1 MKIGKKSILVV
12 LLVSLFSILGF
23 LIVSNQTKIQASEKN
38 KGQYTLEKI
47 SESTDQIE
55 FLLKVKNPQKEEIVL
70 SLDEKKVGLL
80 FGEELIESLPS
91 KVVNEL
97 SIKDYDQMNK
107 IAIQFKETTGEYELP
122 IILKAQTAGKN
133 IADTLKVT
141 QQDTVVAKA
150 SFDLNYQKQVAESKS
165 NNNAIASPVTFNA
178 RNLVTVEDWGTFVSA
193 LQNPAVSSIKL
204 SKDIARG
211 NSALNPGTVSRSVT
225 IDGANGVDNFSLDF
239 GANAGANFRIT
250 LGSVGTASELRFNNV
265 NLKGSGSAVTSADAL
280 VYAAPAVSSN
290 WTAAFNNIS
299 LIEGHTKRIAY
310 LQNGAILMD
319 GGNIHLTHNGVG
331 TGGAGGTSMND
342 SWHKLFEA
350 KNITITNGTKISGT
364 FSDMFMG
371 SQVNDAT
378 ILVNQGSTLELNN
391 SRTTMIA
398 IDGDRAT
405 MKFDGEGTKAT
416 IYSSQTGTDRF
427 GGILCIQGVNSLIE
441 VTNSAHF
448 YLDSESHPATILQG
462 NGSIFNI
469 KNKAVLNAKIRNDAR
484 GNGFGAVMRFRT
496 SSDMQFNIENDSEF
510 SIIKDASS
518 SSETLRLSGGNNA
531 VKVTGGSKFKIIGN
545 GNQEAI
551 NYTGTGN
558 SFKLEDKNSKVEIVS
573 TLGRGFSSGNQTVIA
588 GDPGT
593 EFTID
598 GYGTGGTFSFGSNSI
613 LEFHNML
620 YYDFRNNSGSVV
632 FNGSGDLKNVYS
644 DVSVWKQGNA
654 AQLEGNPYS
663 AWTLI
668 DMGLYDT
675 GFRYDYHSS
684 RAARYRTFEMSQLNL
699 PGTFTTDDS
708 VHAVLG
714 STANNMR
721 TMARIS
727 GNNANPVVDEL
738 RTPANADKYAFGH
751 VTIPEGVEGSRS
763 AWTDEVTVVLKVTK
777 ANTGETY
784 EINGKTVGADEN
796 SQGLNIY
803 GEGARPGLFQAENK
817 RMANGD
823 TEFFETG
830 DKIEVVRAWRGG
842 KAGDLNPDP
851 NTVHLGKPGDE
862 VPGDLKDWAESVAT
876 IDVTPPTKAV
886 VTTDLNNATKQLSGT
901 SGEDGAKVFVKVN
914 GEWLKGSDGQA
925 ITTTVN
931 AGAWTLDLPKY
942 LDKTATVDI
951 YFKDKAT
958 ISPLPAFTLPKTYT
972 QEPDGVFG
980 NISEEVTGYEAY
992 SGYHD
997 AVKSGTKDDRFNPAN
1012 RLVVKDVIPDQSK
1025 LVKTVASSGGSDKTA
1040 IGDTLTYTLQAEN
1053 PKAESAPWKN
1063 IELVDVLAAGLQFDP
1078 TNHGITING
1087 ESIGADQ
1094 SKFSYVEESRTLKI
1108 YAGDLAANK
1117 KVTVTFKV
1125 KLGQNAIVGS
1135 DIKNTAKATGD
1146 SPQEKPFVQGP
1157 INPDSA
1163 HELLTVTSNEVGLPG
1178 GKVEGVLSFVSA
1190 PKMIDFGLK
1199 ESGSYGNFSADD
1211 PEYDQSL
1218 VVSDSREILT
1228 DWKLSA
1234 KVTKVMESTDD
1245 QSYKLPEALIYKDG
1259 ARDNVLKLEEPYDI
1273 IKKARGSQNVSEE
1286 EWVKKGNGFKMVLEA
1301 NQYRKLG
1308 EYTATIKFTLSET
1321 Q

>member
-1 MKIGKKSILVV
+1 MKIGKKSIVVV

-23 LIVSNQTKIQASEKN
+23 LVFSNQTKIQASENN

-70 SLDEKKVGLL
+70 SLDGNETGLL
-80 FGEELIESLPS
+80 SEEALIENLPS
-91 KVVNEL
+91 KQLNEL
-97 SIKDYDQMNK
+97 EVKEHDQMNK
-107 IAIQFKETTGEYELP
+107 VTIQFKEATGEYEFP
-122 IILKAQTAGKN
+122 MIFNARTTGKD
-133 IADTLKVT
+133 ISDTLKVVHKNA
-141 QQDTVVAKA
+141 VVAKA
-150 SFDLNYQKQVAESKS
+150 SFDLKYPEEAVESKK
-165 NNNAIASPVTFNA
+165 NNTETASTVAYSA
-178 RNLVTVEDWGTFVSA
+178 RNLVTVEDWDSFVSA
-193 LQNPAVSSIKL
+193 LQNPTVSSIQLTKNI
-204 SKDIARG
+204 SRG
-211 NSALNPGTVSRSVT
+211 SSSVNPGTVSRSVT

-239 GANAGANFRIT
+239 GANSAANFRIN
-250 LGSVGTASELRFNNV
+250 LGAVGIASEIRFNNV
-265 NLKGSGSAVTSADAL
+265 NLKGSGT
-280 VYAAPAVSSN
+280 AVSSNDAIVYASAADSAN

-299 LIEGHTKRIAY
+299 LSEGHTKRIAY
-310 LQNGAILMD
+310 LPNGAILMD
-319 GGNIHLTHNGVG
+319 GGNIHLTHNGIG
-331 TGGAGGTSMND
+331 SGGAGGTSMNNN
-342 SWHKLFEA
+342 WHKLFEA

-378 ILVNQGSTLELNN
+378 ILVNQGSTLDLNN

-416 IYSSQTGTDRF
+416 LYSSQTGTDRF

-448 YLDSESHPATILQG
+448 YLDSQSHPATILQG

-469 KNKAVLNAKIRNDAR
+469 KNKAVLNAKIRNDAT

-496 SSDMQFNIENDSEF
+496 SSDMQFNIENNSEF
-510 SIIKDASS
+510 SIIKEASS

-558 SFKLEDKNSKVEIVS
+558 SFKLEDKNSKVEIIS
-573 TLGRGFSSGNQTVIA
+573 TLGRGFSSGNQTIIA

-598 GYGTGGTFSFGSNSI
+598 GYGTGGTFSFGTNSI

-684 RAARYRTFEMSQLNL
+684 RAARYRTFQMSQINL

-738 RTPANADKYAFGH
+738 RTPTNADKYAFGH

-784 EINGKTVGADEN
+784 EINGKTVGADEQ
-796 SQGLNIY
+796 SQGLNVY

-817 RMANGD
+817 RTANGA

-830 DKIEVVRAWRGG
+830 DKVEVLRAWRGG
-842 KAGDLNPDP
+842 KDGDLNPDP

-862 VPGDLKDWAESVAT
+862 VPGDLKGWADSVAT
-876 IDVTPPTKAV
+876 IDVTPPTQAV
-886 VTTDLNNATKQLSGT
+886 VTTDLSNATKQLSGT
-901 SGEDGAKVFVKVN
+901 SDENGAKVFFKVN
-914 GEWLKGSDGQA
+914 GAWLKGTDGQT
-925 ITTTVN
+925 ISTIVN
-931 AGAWTLDLPKY
+931 AGKWEIDLPEY
-942 LDKTATVDI
+942 LTKTDKVDV
-951 YFKDKAT
+951 YLKDT
-958 ISPLPAFTLPKTYT
+958 TLISPLPSYTLPDTYT

-980 NISEEVTGYEAY
+980 NINTEVDSY
-992 SGYHD
+992 STYAGYHD
-997 AVKSGTKDDRFNPAN
+997 AIKAGTKDDRFNQAK
-1012 RLVVKDVIPDQSK
+1012 RLIVKDVIPDQST
-1025 LVKTVASSGGSDKTA
+1025 LVKSVESSGGSDKTA
-1040 IGDTLTYTLQAEN
+1040 IGDTLTYTLKAEN
-1053 PKAESAPWKN
+1053 PKAGSEAWKN
-1063 IELVDVLAAGLQFDP
+1063 VELVDVLAEGLDFDP
-1078 TNHGITING
+1078 ADHGITING
-1087 ESIGADQ
+1087 KSIGEDQ
-1094 SKFSYVEESRTLKI
+1094 SKFSYVEATRTLKI
-1108 YAGDLAANK
+1108 YVGDLAAN
-1117 KVTVTFKV
+1117 TNATATFKV
-1125 KLGQNAIVGS
+1125 KLGQSAVVGS
-1135 DIKNTAKATGD
+1135 DVKNRAKANGD

-1163 HELLTVTSNEVGLPG
+1163 HAILTVNSNEVGLPG
-1178 GKVEGVLSFVSA
+1178 GKAEGVLSFISA

-1218 VVSDSREILT
+1218 VVSDSREVLT

-1234 KVTKVMESTDD
+1234 KVTKVMESTADH
-1245 QSYKLPEALIYKDG
+1245 SYKLPEALVYKEG
-1259 ARDNVLKLEEPYDI
+1259 SRDNVLKLEEPYDI

-1308 EYTATIKFTLSET
+1308 EYTATVKFTLSET

>member
-1 MKIGKKSILVV
+1 MKIGKKSIIVV

-23 LIVSNQTKIQASEKN
+23 LIFSNQTKIQASENN

-70 SLDEKKVGLL
+70 SLDGNETGLL
-80 FGEELIESLPS
+80 SEEALIENLPS
-91 KVVNEL
+91 KQLNEL
-97 SIKDYDQMNK
+97 EVKEHDQMNK
-107 IAIQFKETTGEYELP
+107 VTIQFKETTGEYEFP
-122 IILKAQTAGKN
+122 MIFNARTTGKD
-133 IADTLKVT
+133 ISDTLKVVHKNA
-141 QQDTVVAKA
+141 VVAKA
-150 SFDLNYQKQVAESKS
+150 SFDLKYPEQAVESKK
-165 NNNAIASPVTFNA
+165 NNTETASTVA
-178 RNLVTVEDWGTFVSA
+178 YSERNLVTVEDWDSFVKA
-193 LQNPAVSSIKL
+193 LQNPTVSSIQLTKNI
-204 SKDIARG
+204 SRG
-211 NSALNPGTVSRSVT
+211 SSSVNPGTVSRSVT

-239 GANAGANFRIT
+239 GANSAANFRIT
-250 LGSVGTASELRFNNV
+250 LGSVGIASEIRFNNV
-265 NLKGSGSAVTSADAL
+265 NLKGSGTAVSSNDAL
-280 VYAAPAVSSN
+280 VYASAADSAN

-299 LIEGHTKRIAY
+299 LSEGHTKRIAY
-310 LQNGAILMD
+310 LPNGAILMD
-319 GGNIHLTHNGVG
+319 GGNIHLTHNGIG
-331 TGGAGGTSMND
+331 SGGAGGTSMND
-342 SWHKLFEA
+342 NWHKLFEA
-350 KNITITNGTKISGT
+350 KNITITNGAKISGT

-378 ILVNQGSTLELNN
+378 ILVNQGSTLDLNN

-416 IYSSQTGTDRF
+416 LYSSQTGTERF
-427 GGILCIQGVNSLIE
+427 GGILCIQGLNSLIE

-448 YLDSESHPATILQG
+448 YLDSQSHPATILQG

-469 KNKAVLNAKIRNDAR
+469 KNKAVLNAKIRNDAP
-484 GNGFGAVMRFRT
+484 GNPFGAVMRFRT
-496 SSDMQFNIENDSEF
+496 SSDMQFNIEDDSEF
-510 SIIKDASS
+510 SIIKEASS
-518 SSETLRLSGGNNA
+518 RSETLRLSGGNNA

-573 TLGRGFSSGNQTVIA
+573 TLGRGFSSGIQTIIA

-598 GYGTGGTFSFGSNSI
+598 GYGTGGTFSFGANSI

-684 RAARYRTFEMSQLNL
+684 RAARYRTFQMSQINL

-738 RTPANADKYAFGH
+738 RTPTNADKYAFGH

-784 EINGKTVGADEN
+784 EINGKTVGADEQ
-796 SQGLNIY
+796 SQGLNVY

-817 RMANGD
+817 RTANGA
-823 TEFFETG
+823 TEFFEAG
-830 DKIEVVRAWRGG
+830 DKVEVLRAWRGG
-842 KAGDLNPDP
+842 KDGDLSPDP

-862 VPGDLKDWAESVAT
+862 VPGDLKGWAGSVAT
-876 IDVTPPTKAV
+876 IDVTPPTQAV
-886 VTTDLNNATKQLSGT
+886 VTTDLSNATKQLSGT
-901 SGEDGAKVFVKVN
+901 SDENGAKVFFKVN
-914 GEWLKGSDGQA
+914 GGWLKGTDGQT
-925 ITTTVN
+925 ISTIVN
-931 AGAWTLDLPKY
+931 AGKWEIDLPEY
-942 LDKTATVDI
+942 LTKTDKVDV
-951 YFKDKAT
+951 YLKDT
-958 ISPLPAFTLPKTYT
+958 TLISPLPSYTLPDTYT

-980 NISEEVTGYEAY
+980 NINTEVDSY
-992 SGYHD
+992 STYAGYHD
-997 AVKSGTKDDRFNPAN
+997 AVKVGNKDERFNQAK
-1012 RLVVKDVIPDQSK
+1012 RLITKDVIPDQSK
-1025 LVKTVASSGGSDKTA
+1025 LVKSVVSSGGSGKTA

-1053 PKAESAPWKN
+1053 PKTGSEPWKN
-1063 IELVDVLAAGLQFDP
+1063 VELVDVLATGLSFDP
-1078 TNHGITING
+1078 TDNGITING
-1087 ESIGADQ
+1087 KSIGTDQ
-1094 SKFSYVEESRTLKI
+1094 SKFSYDEETRTLKI
-1108 YAGDLAANK
+1108 YVGDLAANK
-1117 KVTVTFKV
+1117 KVTASFKV
-1125 KLGQNAIVGS
+1125 KLGQDAIVGN
-1135 DIKNTAKATGD
+1135 DIKNLAKANGD
-1146 SPQEKPFVQGP
+1146 SPREKPFIQGP

-1163 HELLTVTSNEVGLPG
+1163 HELLTISSNEVGLPG
-1178 GKVEGVLSFVSA
+1178 GKVEGILSFVSA

-1199 ESGSYGNFSADD
+1199 ESGSYGNFSADN
-1211 PEYDQSL
+1211 PEFDQSL
-1218 VVSDSREILT
+1218 VVSDSREVLT

-1273 IKKARGSQNVSEE
+1273 IKKARGSQNISEE

-1301 NQYRKLG
+1301 NQYRKIG